1 MTANPAA
8 SSLQITRQ
16 GDGSFMY
23 EFSAH
28 GQQVLH
34 TLNNCR
40 NSPDLTDITIA
51 VSNEVFR
58 AHKPVLIACSDYFR
72 NFFAVQKPENP
83 QQVLELSNINL
94 TGFQL
99 FLDFAYTS
107 RLSLSMEVVQDVLSA
122 AVVLKA
128 SSVMEACCEFLK
140 SQLTADNCVDVIT
153 IAETYGLAEIKRQA
167 NRMMCERLIEL
178 SQTYKQNPQ
187 VYEEP
192 MNELNDVTNQLGRK
206 FPLPL
211 TVNLRSKTL
220 PDILDQPPEAD
231 IIDVDVAINPPSP
244 MSSDIDASD
253 IADTYEEESEIPVVK
268 SPLQPPQVFEEP
280 PKVPPRK
287 KRGRKPLRRSINVA
301 KVQRALK
308 VKKEA
313 AAKLNN
319 DKRIYCCKFC
329 NTEYSKLRELRLHY
343 GEAHSRCTKCTRV
356 FRFAA
361 DMERHMKSHQR
372 RDFSQG
378 PKRYVCTYCGRNCGY
393 SSALKI
399 HIRTH
404 TGEKPFVCQF
414 CDQRFIQS
422 INLRRHILT
431 NHEKETPYE
440 CKTCGKKFS
449 VYVYL
454 KSHEVVH
461 STERPYQCETCGA
474 MFKRKSDLRSHNRVH
489 VEEKPHKC
497 DICHSH
503 FKTQSDLKTHQL
515 IHNDD
520 KPHKCDKCGASFKR
534 TGHLNRHM
542 QIHSSQKPFQ
552 CETCGAQ
559 FNRRENLRSHQRI
572 HSGEQPY
579 KCKVCN
585 AVFRHMGSLKIHE
598 KNHEESSRSPPPAV
612 VSEPVTLNQDPIST
626 SSLQHITHLLT
637 MQGLTPF
644 HTHPNQQLTAAQ
656 IQHGGFLPPSAPQ
669 VDMPSPVTVTASPHS
684 LTSSAT
690 VSLQPLMSMSINA
703 SAAGQVAM
711 TPTPPPHNLTPTSQS
726 INQATS
732 PGMGLSVHG
741 QQTLHTMSPPPHMLN
756 HPSMTVIPQT
766 QVMIP
771 QHLHHQQDVT
781 KLMENSHVPITTSYI
796 MP

>member
-28 GQQVLH
+28 GQQVLN
-34 TLNNCR
+34 TLNSCR

-192 MNELNDVTNQLGRK
+192 IDDELADVSTQLARK
-206 FPLPL
+206 YPLPL
-211 TVNLRSKTL
+211 TVNVRKNL
-220 PDILDQPPEAD
+220 PDFLDQPPTE
-231 IIDVDVAINPPSP
+231 IIDMEAAVPSP
-244 MSSDIDASD
+244 LSSDPD
-253 IADTYEEESEIPVVK
+253 IAETYNEEAELPIVELPQEENNVVD
-268 SPLQPPQVFEEP
+268 EP
-280 PKVPPRK
+280 PKQNIRK
-287 KRGRKPLRRSINVA
+287 KRGRKALHRTINVA

-308 VKKEA
+308 VKKDA
-313 AAKLNN
+313 VKLNN
-319 DKRIYCCKFC
+319 EKRVYSCKFC
-329 NTEYSKLRELRLHY
+329 NSAYSKLRELRLHY

-461 STERPYQCETCGA
+461 SSERPYQCETCGA

-489 VEEKPHKC
+489 VEDKPHKC
-497 DICHSH
+497 EICQSH

-520 KPHKCDKCGASFKR
+520 KPHKCEKCGASFKR

-585 AVFRHMGSLKIHE
+585 AVFRHMGSLKMHE
-598 KNHEESSRSPPPAV
+598 KNHEECRSPPPTV
-612 VSEPVTLNQDPIST
+612 VSEAITLNQDQINT

-637 MQGLTPF
+637 MQGLTQF
-644 HTHPNQQLTAAQ
+644 QTHPTQQLATTQ
-656 IQHGGFLPPSAPQ
+656 QLHGGFLPPAAPQ

-703 SAAGQVAM
+703 SVAGPASM
-711 TPTPPPHNLTPTSQS
+711 TPTPPPQS
-726 INQATS
+726 LNQAPS
-732 PGMGLSVHG
+732 PGLGQSVHG
-741 QQTLHTMSPPPHMLN
+741 QQTLHTLSPTPHMLS
-756 HPSMTVIPQT
+756 HAAMTVIPQT

-771 QHLHHQQDVT
+771 QHLQHQNQDVG
-781 KLMENSHVPITTSYI
+781 MENHHVPITTSYI